1 MLTIS
6 KPLSAGQA
14 RAYHQEE
21 FSNAQENYYS
31 EGERI
36 RGEWH
41 GKLAE
46 KWGLRG
52 GVQEEQ
58 FRRLSDG
65 QHPVSGEQLV
75 RHQTA
80 RASLDAQGKTV
91 KTMEHRAG
99 WDATFSAPKSV
110 SLTAHV
116 EGEGRV
122 QEAHR
127 ATVEVAPH
135 E

>member
-52 GVQEEQ
+52 GVQEEHAGICERAWQ
-58 FRRLSDG
+58 NGQGDGAPRWLGCHILSAEERFVDG
-65 QHPVSGEQLV
+65 TRG
-75 RHQTA
+75 
-80 RASLDAQGKTV
+80 
-91 KTMEHRAG
+91 
-99 WDATFSAPKSV
+99 
-110 SLTAHV
+110 
-116 EGEGRV
+116 
-122 QEAHR
+122 
-127 ATVEVAPH
+127 
-135 E
+135 